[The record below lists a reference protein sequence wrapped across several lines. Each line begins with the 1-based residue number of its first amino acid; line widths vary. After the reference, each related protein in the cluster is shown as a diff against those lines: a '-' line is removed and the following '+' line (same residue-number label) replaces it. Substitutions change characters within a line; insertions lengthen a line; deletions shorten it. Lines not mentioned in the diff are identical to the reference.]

1 MSNKPHDVT
10 AKVVVEFTR
19 ILYSALAEKY
29 GGDRT
34 LNELRVMNQLIRCS
48 LKGRTC
54 SVTGIHK
61 ATGIPIPTVSRCV
74 ANLQSGGYLCEQRDP
89 DDGRKRLISLSAR
102 SLQATGSD
110 IDGMAQWFNDCREHG
125 LPG

>member
-1 MSNKPHDVT
+1 MSNKPNDVT
-10 AKVVVEFTR
+10 AKIVIEFTR
-19 ILYSALAEKY
+19 ILYSALAVKY

-74 ANLQSGGYLCEQRDP
+74 ANLQNGGFLCEQRDP
-89 DDGRKRLISLSAR
+89 DDGRKRLISLSAH